1 MNDLWLNKGNDSMRQ
16 VLRLLIYSIAFI
28 GMPFAYAGT
37 GSIIIGQAIDL
48 SGPNGSVGRDYVA
61 GITTY
66 FDSININGGINGRK
80 IKYLVRDDHG
90 SAELSSKAVTDLIEK
105 EKVGYLIGGIGTAVV
120 DAVVANPAF
129 MHSRHMLF
137 APLIESVRN
146 YGERVIFWRPGP
158 DQEMQYIFSYFDKLG
173 IRSVGIALQNTVDH
187 QDMYRHVVAEIKKR
201 SIALSAS
208 RYTQVQIADFAQHRR
223 N

>member
-1 MNDLWLNKGNDSMRQ
+1 
-16 VLRLLIYSIAFI
+16 
-28 GMPFAYAGT
+28 MPFAYAGT

-105 EKVGYLIGGIGTAVV
+105 EKVGYLIGGIGTA
-120 DAVVANPAF
+120 AATTSTTGG
-129 MHSRHMLF
+129 SR
-137 APLIESVRN
+137 
-146 YGERVIFWRPGP
+146 
-158 DQEMQYIFSYFDKLG
+158 
-173 IRSVGIALQNTVDH
+173 
-187 QDMYRHVVAEIKKR
+187 
-201 SIALSAS
+201 SA
-208 RYTQVQIADFAQHRR
+208 RG
-223 N
+223 